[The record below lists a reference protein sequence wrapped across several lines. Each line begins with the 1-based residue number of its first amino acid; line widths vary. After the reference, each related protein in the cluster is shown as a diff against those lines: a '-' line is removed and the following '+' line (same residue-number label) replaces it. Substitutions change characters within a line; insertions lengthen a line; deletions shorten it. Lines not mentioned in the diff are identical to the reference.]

1 MVRLETKKTLPNT
14 NPMRKVFQLHK
25 VNKKIVDFEYAVRGA
40 QSIRADELKQEL
52 EAKKP
57 LPFKSVIACNIGNPQ
72 QLGQAP
78 ITFYRQVT
86 ALIEYPPLMKSKLFP
101 EDTVTRAKELLDAM
115 GGSCGAYSNSQG
127 IPLVRERIAKFIQD
141 RDGYPANPK
150 DIFLTAGASPGVQT
164 IMNTIITGKDCGVST
179 RFKI

>member
-101 EDTVTRAKELLDAM
+101 EDTVTRAKELLDAWKYLDNN
-115 GGSCGAYSNSQG
+115 GFFRQG
-127 IPLVRERIAKFIQD
+127 HSYLSYEMS
-141 RDGYPANPK
+141 
-150 DIFLTAGASPGVQT
+150 DIFQAMFNFPEDAKEFIDLTILPVIS
-164 IMNTIITGKDCGVST
+164 IS
-179 RFKI
+179 